1 MRSIE
6 HEYQGYYDRR
16 ISSGRTISGVA
27 RSIGNSRNTKGRLR
41 RSVGVACRGM
51 ERSPDCPA
59 AFFVG
64 LAITFPFIGHSTW
77 QAHKAAA
84 SRSPRKQLF
93 SGRAVG
99 FLHLRYKPAWLTAVF
114 MSFSPR
120 TKSSPCL
127 SFVK

>member
-1 MRSIE
+1 MSTMTDAFQAEGQLAVSPAQSETPEMRK
-6 HEYQGYYDRR
+6 
-16 ISSGRTISGVA
+16 VA
-27 RSIGNSRNTKGRLR
+27 LDADARL
-41 RSVGVACRGM
+41 GWLAEG
-51 ERSPDCPA
+51 A

-77 QAHKAAA
+77 QGHKAVAR
-84 SRSPRKQLF
+84 RSPGKQLI

-114 MSFSPR
+114 MSLAPR

-127 SFVK
+127 NFVK